1 MLNRDVLPSQTR
13 CIFDLL
19 AKDARLSDFILI
31 GGTALALQK
40 GHRLSEDLDFWLPA
54 TALNKNNIA
63 GVMATCVENGVN
75 VRLATPHSKIIAAKI
90 NGLDLLS
97 GVQDYVLD
105 GVKVTFLARFD
116 ETYQRFAELERISN
130 KGQSFAVM
138 GGEGIFTMKSHLI
151 HCRTRSRDLFDLM
164 TFAKDG
170 KGIDEILQ
178 AGVDVDPAV
187 STEYAKSVLRGD
199 VPMDKEDEG
208 FYGVGIKESVS
219 DVHQFFAEKIDEYEQ
234 RIATC
239 RIKSLVPPGKYT
251 GTIKIIDDQVV
262 LHHGCGKEI
271 HFNLNGF
278 SQQEKAAIADTA
290 LKYALAAIHVSV
302 DGGLSFAVKER
313 DTGLGKGRA

>member
-13 CIFDLL
+13 VIFDLL
-19 AKDARLSDFILI
+19 AKDSRLSDFVLI

-54 TALNKNNIA
+54 TILDKQSIA
-63 GVMATCVENGVN
+63 GIMASCIELGVD
-75 VRLATPHSKIIAAKI
+75 VRLTTPHSKIITAKI

-116 ETYQRFAELERISN
+116 RAYQRFAELGRLSE
-130 KGQSFAVM
+130 KGLSFAVM
-138 GGEGIFTMKSHLI
+138 GDEGLFSMKSHLI

-164 TFAKDG
+164 IFAKDG

-178 AGVDVDPAV
+178 AGVDVDPVV

-219 DVHQFFAEKIDEYEQ
+219 DIHQFFAEKIDEYEQ

-239 RIKSLVPPGKYT
+239 RVKNLVPPGKYT
-251 GTIKIIDDQVV
+251 GTIKINDDQVV

-271 HFNLNGF
+271 HFDLDSF
-278 SQQEKAAIADTA
+278 SQEEKKALADVA
-290 LKYALAAIHVSV
+290 LKCAVAEIHVSMG
-302 DGGLSFAVKER
+302 GGLSFAVKGR
-313 DTGLGKGRA
+313 DVGRGKGRA